1 MTLAQSSQA
10 LMALGS
16 GITFHHLF
24 YRLGEWDTRSPFL
37 LVSYIF
43 ALVAGSV
50 SIWILNNGTEV
61 LVPFSANEF
70 RMLWFYHVLGVY
82 SSMLVYRGFFHRL
95 GKFPGPFVA
104 RLSNLYL
111 TMMSSNLHLY
121 EEIGRLHET
130 YGDYVRTGPTEIS
143 ITDPAAV
150 QAIYGNQSQATK
162 GPWYTLLDPRVCL
175 SFTRDKQEHA
185 RRRKVWDQGFST
197 KAIRAYE
204 PIVASYAQQLVEI
217 VERDLASPIDMT
229 RWFSYYAFDVM
240 ARLAFGKS
248 FNMIAEG
255 KEAYFLKTIR
265 TDMTNIGHLKH
276 MPWIFPI
283 FMNIP
288 LLNANNQRFWK
299 WIENQFLERSAKE
312 PEQRDIFSW
321 ILDAYKKGP
330 QSPQD
335 TLNLHGDGYLII
347 VAGSDTT
354 STTLSHL
361 WFHLASD
368 KTLVQRLQKEI
379 DALTELNDNALS
391 KIDLLDATIHETLRL
406 HPAVPSGLQRLTPPE
421 GMTIGK
427 TYVPGNT
434 IVQVPLYT
442 MFRDPRAFERPNDF
456 MAERWTTNP
465 ELVKDRSVFIP
476 FNIGPWACVGRRLAL
491 MELRRVTA
499 ELLLRFDISLAPGKV
514 NDTFLKDGKDTFT
527 LTAAPLLLNFTKRQ
541 YTTI

>member
-1 MTLAQSSQA
+1 
-10 LMALGS
+10 
-16 GITFHHLF
+16 
-24 YRLGEWDTRSPFL
+24 
-37 LVSYIF
+37 
-43 ALVAGSV
+43 
-50 SIWILNNGTEV
+50 
-61 LVPFSANEF
+61 
-70 RMLWFYHVLGVY
+70 
-82 SSMLVYRGFFHRL
+82 
-95 GKFPGPFVA
+95 
-104 RLSNLYL
+104 
-111 TMMSSNLHLY
+111 MMSSNLHLY

-299 WIENQFLERSAKE
+299 WIENQFLERSANE

-379 DALTELNDNALS
+379 DALTELNDDALS